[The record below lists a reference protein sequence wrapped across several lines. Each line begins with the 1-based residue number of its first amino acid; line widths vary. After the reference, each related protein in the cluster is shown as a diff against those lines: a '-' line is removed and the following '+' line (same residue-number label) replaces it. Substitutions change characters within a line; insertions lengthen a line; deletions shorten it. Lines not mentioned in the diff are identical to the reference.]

1 MVKVLGLK
9 SKGKVVVVVV
19 VSCERRRR
27 SEGGDGAFGDD

>member
-1 MVKVLGLK
+1 MVQVLGLK

-19 VSCERRRR
+19 SCEGRR

>member
-1 MVKVLGLK
+1 MVQVLGLK

-19 VSCERRRR
+19 VSCEGRR